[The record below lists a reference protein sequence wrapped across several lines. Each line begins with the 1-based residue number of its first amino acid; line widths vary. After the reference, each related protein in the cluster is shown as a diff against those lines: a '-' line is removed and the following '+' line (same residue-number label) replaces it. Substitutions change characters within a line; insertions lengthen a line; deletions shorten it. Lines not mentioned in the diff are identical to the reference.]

1 MGNKKFGLTTYV
13 IVGISLVALY
23 FVGKTVTPPPAAP
36 PVEVKPVTS
45 QSPAAPSEDKRK
57 LEETRAAEQA
67 RAAKSREQMI
77 RETAAHVKT
86 NPKANVKEFNP
97 NGIDTEATY
106 WQDKSIKDGDQ
117 GEKAMAAKVAAAKAK
132 MPPPVQPRPASA
144 SPAPT
149 QP

>member
-36 PVEVKPVTS
+36 PVEVKPVTA
-45 QSPAAPSEDKRK
+45 QSPAVPSPTKQEYEARK
-57 LEETRAAEQA
+57 AADQQ
-67 RAAKSREQMI
+67 KSRAEKI

-86 NPKANVKEFNP
+86 NPQANGKEFNP
-97 NGIDTEATY
+97 NGIDVDSDY
-106 WQDKSIKDGDQ
+106 WHDKSIQDGDK

-132 MPPPVQPRPASA
+132 MPPPPQPHAESTAP
-144 SPAPT
+144 PPT
-149 QP
+149 QH